1 MPSFNI
7 HLAIANKYMEK
18 HDIRDKEEFL
28 TGSIAPDFA
37 EKAKSHYS
45 IILENATLAEELKN
59 KVIIENFLKQNE
71 IKTDYDKGVFLHL
84 LADKIFFTSFFD
96 DKYLQTVDKD
106 VFRKNLYY
114 SYSKTN
120 AYLTEKYN
128 IKFPKKYE
136 KEISEITKCNTTDKK
151 CETKEEVCVLPFGK
165 LDKFIE
171 EVSNINLDE
180 YAKSCNNTYC

>member
-7 HLAIANKYMEK
+7 HLAIANRYMEK
-18 HDIRDKEEFL
+18 HKIENKEDFL
-28 TGSIAPDFA
+28 TGNIAPDFA

-45 IILENATLAEELKN
+45 IILENATLSEEVKN

-96 DKYLQTVDKD
+96 DEYLQTVDKD
-106 VFRKNLYY
+106 VFKKNLYY
-114 SYSKTN
+114 SYGKTN

-136 KEISEITKCNTTDKK
+136 KEIEEITKCNITD
-151 CETKEEVCVLPFGK
+151 ETREKVCILPFDK

-180 YAKSCNNTYC
+180 YAENCKNTSC